1 MKDLPIVS
9 VIIPTYNSAR
19 TLEYCLESVRNQDY
33 KGDIEIIIVDN
44 FSDDGTIEIAKQVG
58 IKFIKEKSGRSKA
71 RNTGA
76 NLAHGKYIL
85 YLDSDM
91 CLSKT
96 IISECVNI
104 LESDQNKVA
113 LYIPEKIV
121 GNNFWTKVRDF
132 EREFHNATCTDS
144 VRFIRMDIF
153 KEINGFD
160 ENLIGGEDW
169 DFDRRI
175 KEKGKTDIIKSCLY
189 HDERKFSI
197 LDYLK
202 KKKMYADTLN
212 KYVEKWG
219 QNDPVIKKQLSAK
232 YRLMGIFIENGK
244 WKKLIRKP
252 HLAFATFGLRCLV
265 GLCYLTE
272 KIK

>member
-1 MKDLPIVS
+1 V
-9 VIIPTYNSAR
+9 
-19 TLEYCLESVRNQDY
+19 
-33 KGDIEIIIVDN
+33 EIIIVDN
-44 FSDDGTIEIAKQVG
+44 FSNDKTKEIAKNFGV
-58 IKFIKEKSGRSKA
+58 KFIEERSGLSKA
-71 RNTGA
+71 RNTGVKSA
-76 NLAHGKYIL
+76 RGKYIL
-85 YLDSDM
+85 HLDSDM
-91 CLSKT
+91 YLSKSV
-96 IISECVNI
+96 IKECVST
-104 LESDQNKVA
+104 LETDENKVA

-121 GNNFWTKVRDF
+121 GDGFWIKVRNF
-132 EREFHNATCTDS
+132 EREFYNATCIDA
-144 VRFIRMDIF
+144 VRFIRTETF
-153 KEINGFD
+153 KEINGSD
-160 ENLIGGEDW
+160 EYLIGGEDW

-175 KEKGKTDIIKSCLY
+175 KEKGKTDIIESCLY
-189 HDERKFSI
+189 HDEGKFSI

-232 YRLMGIFIENGK
+232 YRLVGVFIENGK

-272 KIK
+272 KLNNYVDLEKWK